1 MDNDFNISGIRFSL
15 KKESVPYHN
24 RLTYKV
30 TILLLIL
37 LKCCRG
43 RGCSLTKFQIIMNYL
58 HSKES
63 QRQLIEFIGT
73 NKTFVY
79 LRYDSTVISALEF
92 MECDKLIELQSNGSV
107 KLTDKGK
114 KIAEIVW
121 EDKEIFLFEKKFLT
135 QLGSSMTETLV
146 KKITG
151 NLLGI

>member
-1 MDNDFNISGIRFSL
+1 
-15 KKESVPYHN
+15 
-24 RLTYKV
+24 
-30 TILLLIL
+30 
-37 LKCCRG
+37 
-43 RGCSLTKFQIIMNYL
+43 
-58 HSKES
+58 
-63 QRQLIEFIGT
+63 
-73 NKTFVY
+73 
-79 LRYDSTVISALEF
+79 

-151 NLLGI
+151 KLLGN

>member
-146 KKITG
+146 KK
-151 NLLGI
+151 NYW